1 MIPSLDP
8 TPARPSLALRIGI
21 TGSRK
26 LRTDQLARIHGEIQ
40 DALASAK
47 QQMERLSHEP
57 TVSPFYEHE
66 ADGRANATLHMISPL
81 ARGADRLAARTAVE
95 LGYRLFVPMPFAKT
109 EYEKDFTGCDEIA
122 SEEVPLTAAEDLAE
136 FRGLLACA
144 SAHLALDGARDAAAM
159 LGEDTL
165 AGRSYEF
172 VGRFVVRHS
181 DLLIAVW
188 DGKASNG
195 RGGTADIV
203 RYASSAGVPIWWI
216 HATDATPPVWIADI
230 QDLRDPEPNS
240 ASPEDKLAKHL
251 ANLIPAPR
259 RVDRHDHGWIGYPG
273 SLFRKKDTS
282 PGPAYFTE
290 RARPGGGIW
299 GQLTKRIWKTHAKVM
314 AWASRVN
321 TPWTPPRCPEE
332 PVSRYWFEQYEP
344 ADARSGEFAA
354 RYRSGYVLVIIL
366 STLALVLGA
375 FALGLAAIE
384 HSENGVA
391 AIGGLSMACAI
402 TEFVVLL
409 LIVWLVWTSRR
420 SEWHERTIAYRLL
433 AELFR
438 KQQTLAPL
446 GWALSIGTV
455 RPLAD
460 TEQLSWVV
468 WLFAATQRA
477 APLPSDDAAGAVQG
491 ESGRA
496 VLQDLIEEQLTYH
509 HGRERMAHN
518 ASARF
523 ERLGSVVFAVV
534 LICAFLKLPAEWWH
548 WCHNLVAVFCGV
560 AAIVFFGLSAASVA
574 LRSYAELQML
584 AEQSRHMI
592 AELEHAKARV
602 KRLNL
607 QRPLVSQ
614 DLGVIAASV
623 ATTMLQ
629 DLEGWGRLFRGKQL
643 EAS

>member
-1 MIPSLDP
+1 MIPSPDP

-26 LRTDQLARIHGEIQ
+26 LRADQLARIHGEIQ
-40 DALASAK
+40 DALASSK

-57 TVSPFYEHE
+57 MVLPFYEHE

-95 LGYRLFVPMPFAKT
+95 LGYKLFVPMPFAKT
-109 EYEKDFTGCDEIA
+109 EYEKDFTGCNETH
-122 SEEVPLTAAEDLAE
+122 SEEAPLTAAEDLAE
-136 FRGLLACA
+136 FRDLLACA
-144 SAHLALDGARDAAAM
+144 SAHLALDGARDTEATTA
-159 LGEDTL
+159 GDDTL
-165 AGRSYEF
+165 VGRSYEF

-195 RGGTADIV
+195 RGGTADII
-203 RYASSAGVPIWWI
+203 RYAANAGVPVWWI
-216 HATDATPPVWIADI
+216 HATENTPPVWIADI

-240 ASPEDKLAKHL
+240 ASPGDKLAKHL

-259 RVDRHDHGWIGYPG
+259 RVDRHDHGWIGYLG

-290 RARPGGGIW
+290 RARPGGGI
-299 GQLTKRIWKTHAKVM
+299 RKTHAKVM
-314 AWASRVN
+314 ALASRVN

-332 PVSRYWFEQYEP
+332 PVSRYWFDRYEP
-344 ADARSGEFAA
+344 ADARSGEYAA
-354 RYRSGYVLVIIL
+354 RYRSGYVWVIVL
-366 STLALVLGA
+366 TTLALVFGALALGFSLSAGSGKESLMAIAGLVMAILELLALIAAVMLVSASLGA
-375 FALGLAAIE
+375 
-384 HSENGVA
+384 
-391 AIGGLSMACAI
+391 
-402 TEFVVLL
+402 
-409 LIVWLVWTSRR
+409 
-420 SEWHERTIAYRLL
+420 EWHERSIEYRLL

-455 RPLAD
+455 RPLAE

-477 APLPSDDAAGAVQG
+477 APLPNGDAAGAVQG

-518 ASARF
+518 ASATF
-523 ERLGSVVFAVV
+523 ERLGGWAFSGV
-534 LICAFLKLPAEWWH
+534 LICVVLKIAAEILAEGWH
-548 WCHNLVAVFCGV
+548 WNHDSVVVFGV
-560 AAIVFFGLSAASVA
+560 LAIMLFGISAGSVA

-602 KRLNL
+602 ERLNL

-614 DLGVIAASV
+614 DLGAIAASV
-623 ATTMLQ
+623 AATMLQ
-629 DLEGWGRLFRGKQL
+629 DLEGWGRLFRGKQM

>member
-26 LRTDQLARIHGEIQ
+26 LRVDQLARIHSEIQ

-109 EYEKDFTGCDEIA
+109 EYEKDFTGCDETA
-122 SEEVPLTAAEDLAE
+122 SEEAPLTAAEDLAE

-144 SAHLALDGARDAAAM
+144 SAHLALDGARDSEATA
-159 LGEDTL
+159 GDDTL

-203 RYASSAGVPIWWI
+203 RYASNAGVPIWWI

-240 ASPEDKLAKHL
+240 ASPEDKLAKYL

-259 RVDRHDHGWIGYPG
+259 RVDRHDHGWIGYLG

-290 RARPGGGIW
+290 RARPGGG
-299 GQLTKRIWKTHAKVM
+299 IWKTHAKVM

-332 PVSRYWFEQYEP
+332 PVSRYWFDRYEP
-344 ADARSGEFAA
+344 ADARSGEYAA
-354 RYRSGYVLVIIL
+354 RYRSGYVLVIFL
-366 STLALVLGA
+366 TTLALVFGA
-375 FALGLAAIE
+375 FALGFAASE

-391 AIGGLSMACAI
+391 AIGGLSMAGFELVTLI
-402 TEFVVLL
+402 LLVLL
-409 LIVWLVWTSRR
+409 VAISLG
-420 SEWHERTIAYRLL
+420 SEWHERAIAYRLL

-477 APLPSDDAAGAVQG
+477 APLPSGDVAGAVQG
-491 ESGRA
+491 KAGRA
-496 VLQDLIEEQLTYH
+496 VLEDLIDEQLIYH
-509 HGRERMAHN
+509 RGRERMAHN
-518 ASARF
+518 ASATF
-523 ERLGSVVFAVV
+523 EQVGGVSFVGVLFFVSLKVFAELCHLNHVLVVV
-534 LICAFLKLPAEWWH
+534 L
-548 WCHNLVAVFCGV
+548 GV
-560 AAIVFFGLSAASVA
+560 LAIMLFGVSAASVA

-602 KRLNL
+602 ERLNL
-607 QRPLVSQ
+607 QRQLVSQ
-614 DLGVIAASV
+614 DLGAIAASV
-623 ATTMLQ
+623 AATMLQ
-629 DLEGWGRLFRGKQL
+629 DLEGWGRLFRGKQM

>member
-26 LRTDQLARIHGEIQ
+26 LRADQLGRIHGEIQ

-109 EYEKDFTGCDEIA
+109 EYEKDFTGCDETQ
-122 SEEVPLTAAEDLAE
+122 SEEAPLTAAEDLAE
-136 FRGLLACA
+136 FQGLLACA

-159 LGEDTL
+159 LGDDTL

-240 ASPEDKLAKHL
+240 VSPEDKLAKHL
-251 ANLIPAPR
+251 TNLIPAPR
-259 RVDRHDHGWIGYPG
+259 RVDRHDHGWIGYLG

-290 RARPGGGIW
+290 RARPGGG
-299 GQLTKRIWKTHAKVM
+299 LWKTHAKVM

-332 PVSRYWFEQYEP
+332 PVSRYWFDRYEP
-344 ADARSGEFAA
+344 ADARSGEYAA
-354 RYRSGYVLVIIL
+354 RYRSGYVLVIFL
-366 STLALVLGA
+366 TTLALVFGA
-375 FALGLAAIE
+375 FALGFAASE

-391 AIGGLSMACAI
+391 AIGGLSMACACA
-402 TEFVVLL
+402 EFVILL
-409 LIVWLVWTSRR
+409 LIVALVSTSLG
-420 SEWHERTIAYRLL
+420 SEWHERAIAYRLL

-446 GWALSIGTV
+446 GWTLSIGTV

-477 APLPSDDAAGAVQG
+477 APLPNGDAAGAVQG

-518 ASARF
+518 ASATF
-523 ERLGSVVFAVV
+523 ERLGSAVFLLV
-534 LICAFLKLPAEWWH
+534 LICVAMKILVEKILVERWH
-548 WCHNLVAVFCGV
+548 WNHDWVVGFGV
-560 AAIVFFGLSAASVA
+560 AAIVLFGISAASVA

-602 KRLNL
+602 ERLNL

-614 DLGVIAASV
+614 DLGAIAASV
-623 ATTMLQ
+623 AATMLQ
-629 DLEGWGRLFRGKQL
+629 DLEGWGRLFRGKQM